1 MIEIVYSPKWF
12 YGKDIAI
19 DIIGI
24 VILFLIA
31 FFSLKYYRL
40 SKNKNYLFLSASF
53 FMISLSYFFKIITN
67 FTIYYQVLQTK
78 RFIFGTITYTA
89 VESSDILFV
98 VGFLL
103 YRLLI
108 LLGFFFLY
116 SIYEKPSKFAMI
128 FIAYL
133 LIVSTYFTNSAYFM
147 FHITALIL
155 LSFISY
161 TFYRN
166 CRKNK
171 QKTSML
177 LFFGF
182 LVITVSHLM
191 STFVIINPWIYVAAE
206 ITQLA
211 GYLMLL
217 IMFIMVL
224 RHAKKKK

>member
-1 MIEIVYSPKWF
+1 
-12 YGKDIAI
+12 
-19 DIIGI
+19 
-24 VILFLIA
+24 
-31 FFSLKYYRL
+31 
-40 SKNKNYLFLSASF
+40 
-53 FMISLSYFFKIITN
+53 
-67 FTIYYQVLQTK
+67 
-78 RFIFGTITYTA
+78 
-89 VESSDILFV
+89 
-98 VGFLL
+98 
-103 YRLLI
+103 
-108 LLGFFFLY
+108 
-116 SIYEKPSKFAMI
+116 MI

>member
-98 VGFLL
+98 VG
-103 YRLLI
+103 
-108 LLGFFFLY
+108 
-116 SIYEKPSKFAMI
+116 
-128 FIAYL
+128 
-133 LIVSTYFTNSAYFM
+133 
-147 FHITALIL
+147 
-155 LSFISY
+155 SFCI
-161 TFYRN
+161 
-166 CRKNK
+166 
-171 QKTSML
+171 
-177 LFFGF
+177 
-182 LVITVSHLM
+182 
-191 STFVIINPWIYVAAE
+191 
-206 ITQLA
+206 
-211 GYLMLL
+211 GY
-217 IMFIMVL
+217 
-224 RHAKKKK
+224 